1 MISIFTTKLN
11 QGGITCGAIEEAS
24 RTSKTIDKRVITNY
38 SAKNAVIAHFREKM
52 IFLFVR
58 QKLFFHLYDKT
69 DFFICTTKMS
79 YVMIYHDMS

>member
-38 SAKNAVIAHFREKM
+38 SAKNAVIAHFRKKM
-52 IFLFVR
+52 IF
-58 QKLFFHLYDKT
+58 
-69 DFFICTTKMS
+69 FICETEIIFS
-79 YVMIYHDMS
+79 FV